1 VKIVLVGYMGSG
13 KTTLGRLLSKQLKIK
28 FLDLDD
34 NIEKG
39 ESRSIANIFEDKG
52 EIYFR
57 KKESEYLNQIL
68 ETKDSFI
75 LSTGGGT
82 PCYGSNMT
90 DILKATENVF
100 YVKVSIPELVRRL
113 SNEKASRPLI
123 SNFTKEELP
132 EFIGKHLF
140 ERSYYYNMANY
151 KITTDDKTP
160 EETIQ
165 EIINCLV

>member
-1 VKIVLVGYMGSG
+1 MGSG

-39 ESRSIANIFEDKG
+39 ESRSIANIFKDKG

-68 ETKDSFI
+68 QTKDFFI

-123 SNFTKEELP
+123 SNFTEEELP

-165 EIINCLV
+165 DIINCLV

>member
-1 VKIVLVGYMGSG
+1 MGSG